1 MRIITLIGTWLTL
14 EVVVVAGGNKPKKC
28 IKDGVDMCKY
38 KNHGQ
43 MISRFEDIEM
53 QYPDIAKV
61 ENIIKIDIV
70 KAIISEFLSFLH
82 SRLDPLGHL

>member
-1 MRIITLIGTWLTL
+1 MRIFTLIGTWLTFD
-14 EVVVVAGGNKPKKC
+14 AISGADKPKKC

-38 KNHGQ
+38 KNHGK

-61 ENIIKIDIV
+61 ANIIKMKILNT
-70 KAIISEFLSFLH
+70 ARSISLIFNFLL
-82 SRLDPLGHL
+82 SRLDPSEHL